1 MTTPSKTMMDRP
13 SQKLVEVKRAQEETL
28 RKKAIEEREQFEG
41 LQVEPEA
48 SFYDEGGHRE
58 PGDTNWVGYG
68 FDIHPQVTFIA
79 SAFLIVFIVGTL
91 LMGERADAMF
101 GSILNWIGSNFGWFY
116 ISVINISAVAAL
128 YFAFSEYGKI
138 RIGGPDAL
146 PEFSDLSW
154 YAMLLSAGIGIGLM
168 FWSVGEPMTHF
179 MNPSPMFGVEPES
192 VGAAKAAFG
201 VTFTHWGFQAW
212 AIYAIMALALAFF
225 AYNRGLPLTLRSV
238 FYPILGERIYGFWG
252 NLIDILSVIATLFG
266 LATSL
271 GLGVQQV
278 ASGFNYLFGTPTEPW
293 FLIML
298 IAIITGFATISV
310 VAGLDGG
317 VKRLSEW
324 NLYMAGLFLLFILIV
339 GPTSYIFGTFLQTTG
354 YYFQIFP
361 EITFWAETFSLTINE
376 TSWSVGWTIF
386 YWGWWLSW
394 SPFVGMFIARIS
406 KGRTIRQFIVGVMVI
421 PTLVTFFWMSAF
433 GSTAMYLHTTGVRDI
448 AAAVDADIS
457 TAMFELLA
465 ALPFSTISSFIAVVL
480 VIIFFV
486 TSSDSGSLVVDHLTS
501 GGKLESPVPQ
511 RVFWACMEGIVAAV
525 LLWGGGLGALQTA
538 AISSGLPLAVAFLVM
553 IYSMKKAFDEELL
566 HVEIVEAKR
575 LLEAATIADGA
586 IPATVGVAKRGTMA
600 AIPAD

>member
-1 MTTPSKTMMDRP
+1 MKIPIKAKADAP
-13 SQKLVEVKRAQEETL
+13 NQKVLDIKRAQEEAL
-28 RKKAIEEREQFEG
+28 RRQVIDERDPFEG
-41 LQVEPEA
+41 LQIEPEA
-48 SFYDEGGHRE
+48 SFYDEGSTRE

-68 FDIHPQVTFIA
+68 FDLHPQVTFIA
-79 SAFLIVFIVGTL
+79 SAFLIVFILGTL
-91 LMGERADAMF
+91 MMGERADAMF
-101 GSILNWIGSNFGWFY
+101 GNILTWIGVNFGWLY
-116 ISVINISAVAAL
+116 IIVINTSAVAAL
-128 YFAFSEYGKI
+128 YFAFSKYGKI

-146 PEFSDLSW
+146 PEFGDLSW

-168 FWSVGEPMTHF
+168 FWSVGEPMYHF
-179 MNPSPMFGVEPES
+179 TNPSPMFGVEPES

-212 AIYAIMALALAFF
+212 AVYAIMALALAFF

-238 FYPILGERIYGFWG
+238 FYPVLGERIYGFWG
-252 NLIDILSVIATLFG
+252 NLVDILSVIATLFG

-271 GLGVQQV
+271 GLGVKQV
-278 ASGFNYLFGTPTEPW
+278 SSGFNYLFGTPTDTW
-293 FLIML
+293 FLVVL

-324 NLYMAGLFLLFILIV
+324 NLYMAGLFLLFVLIV
-339 GPTSYIFGTFLQTTG
+339 GPTAYILGTFVQSTG

-361 EITFWAETFSLTINE
+361 EITLWGETFSQTIDE
-376 TSWSVGWTIF
+376 TTWSLSWTIF

-406 KGRTIRQFIVGVMVI
+406 KGRTIRQFILGVMI
-421 PTLVTFFWMSAF
+421 LPTLVTFFWMSAF
-433 GSTAMYLHTTGVRDI
+433 GGTAMYLQTTGVRDI
-448 AAAVDADIS
+448 AAAVNADVS

-465 ALPFSTISSFIAVVL
+465 ALPFGPISSFIAVML

-501 GGKLESPVPQ
+501 GGKLDSPVPQ
-511 RVFWACMEGIVAAV
+511 RVFWATMEGLVAAV
-525 LLWGGGLGALQTA
+525 LLIGGGLGALQTA
-538 AISSGLPLAVAFLVM
+538 AISSGLPLAIIFLIM
-553 IYSMKKAFDEELL
+553 IYNMKKAFDEELYHL
-566 HVEIVEAKR
+566 EIVEAKQI
-575 LLEAATIADGA
+575 LETAAVADDDISA
-586 IPATVGVAKRGTMA
+586 FA